1 MSKKLQK
8 KISRLVGIAE
18 QLEPDQVDLLIAV
31 AMEMLPNSDDSDNSS
46 DGENKIRRK
55 ISPSPRRAKTKSSN
69 SVSSASEESVSEP
82 EGRKEPMEQVMRGV
96 EQGEHPIALDA
107 IGTDEKEVD
116 AADGYGHE
124 PIGQPLPIVLDELH
138 ELEASADE
146 CEAFLPATT

>member
-1 MSKKLQK
+1 MAKLK
-8 KISRLVGIAE
+8 EGA
-18 QLEPDQVDLLIAV
+18 
-31 AMEMLPNSDDSDNSS
+31 
-46 DGENKIRRK
+46 KIRMPDGTKATVEAFVEMVKIRK
-55 ISPSPRRAKTKSSN
+55 ADKQLVQIRMDGISPPKKKSSKTWVYKPARRGRPKAD
-69 SVSSASEESVSEP
+69 SKESVSEP

-116 AADGYGHE
+116 AAGGYGHE
-124 PIGQPLPIVLDELH
+124 SIGQPLPIVLDELH